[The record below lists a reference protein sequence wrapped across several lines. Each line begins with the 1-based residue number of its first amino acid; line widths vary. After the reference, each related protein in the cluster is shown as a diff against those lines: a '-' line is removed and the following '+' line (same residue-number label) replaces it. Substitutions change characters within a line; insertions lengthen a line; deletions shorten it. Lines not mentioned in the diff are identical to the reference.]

1 MVSSPYIIDEI
12 NVIIATL
19 AAFITF
25 DADPQ
30 LSGMVNKCHP
40 YLKLFTISDL
50 LTYDGSCIHPDLEK
64 RCRISSWLRKIKWAE
79 LKNQLKL
86 TYQLF
91 GKGFKAYTSLK
102 KLPLQIQPFHT
113 LSIIARIFTS
123 KIRWWI
129 HYLYTQKMTTQ
140 PTEQNLSQYWKN

>member
-30 LSGMVNKCHP
+30 LSGMVNKFHP
-40 YLKLFTISDL
+40 CLKLFTISDL

-64 RCRISSWLRKIKWAE
+64 KVQNIIVTQ
-79 LKNQLKL
+79 KNKMGRTQKPTK
-86 TYQLF
+86 TY
-91 GKGFKAYTSLK
+91 
-102 KLPLQIQPFHT
+102 
-113 LSIIARIFTS
+113 LSIIWQRLQGLHFIKKTPAANPAFS
-123 KIRWWI
+123 
-129 HYLYTQKMTTQ
+129 YTFYYC
-140 PTEQNLSQYWKN
+140 EDIYIKN